1 MCVSVRVV
9 HGLWDVCFGLCAPI
23 REAVWAMIMGSVPV
37 SVVWQTD
44 GVTPLYAASDNGH
57 VEVVRALVGAGAAVN
72 QADVCDDWGC
82 CLYSVM
88 RGLLVVRL
96 QRFCV
101 AWRACV

>member
-1 MCVSVRVV
+1 
-9 HGLWDVCFGLCAPI
+9 
-23 REAVWAMIMGSVPV
+23 MIMWWVRV

-44 GVTPLYAASDNGH
+44 GTTPLYTACLNGH

-72 QADVCDDWGC
+72 QANVCDDRAC

-96 QRFCV
+96 RRVCV
-101 AWRACV
+101 ARRACV

>member
-1 MCVSVRVV
+1 
-9 HGLWDVCFGLCAPI
+9 
-23 REAVWAMIMGSVPV
+23 MIMWCVRV

-44 GVTPLYAASDNGH
+44 GTTPLYAACRNGH
-57 VEVVRALVGAGAAVN
+57 VEVVRSLVGAGAAVN

-96 QRFCV
+96 QRVCV
-101 AWRACV
+101 A